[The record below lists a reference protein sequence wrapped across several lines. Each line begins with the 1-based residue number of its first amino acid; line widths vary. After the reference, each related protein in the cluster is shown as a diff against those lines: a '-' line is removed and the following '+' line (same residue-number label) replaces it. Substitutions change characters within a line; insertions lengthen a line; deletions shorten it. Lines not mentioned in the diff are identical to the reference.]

1 MELPEGTACE
11 ISEQK
16 DSVKQQQQLVFN
28 GGTKDYIKQSNDT
41 EQISVWFWTSYR

>member
-1 MELPEGTACE
+1 MELLEGTACE

-16 DSVKQQQQLVFN
+16 DSVKQQQLVFN

-41 EQISVWFWTSYR
+41 EQIYVWLWTSYG